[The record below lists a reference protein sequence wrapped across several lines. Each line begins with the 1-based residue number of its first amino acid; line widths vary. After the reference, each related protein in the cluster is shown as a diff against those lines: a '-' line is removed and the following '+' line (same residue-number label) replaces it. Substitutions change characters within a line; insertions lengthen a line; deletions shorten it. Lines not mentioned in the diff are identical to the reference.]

1 MTAAVLAILMAT
13 PFTTFV
19 DCSDVVGY
27 DEKKKAYLME
37 CTLAV
42 AGKVKVDTKL
52 IPIYCIMDFKGGAFM
67 CKFNLKSK
75 SSSDSVPR
83 DRTGWLPQLLNSVCC
98 RYLHNIVHLVRI
110 EQEVLA
116 VVDALDAMILSIFF
130 GYD

>member
-83 DRTGWLPQLLNSVCC
+83 DRTGWLPQLPPGA
-98 RYLHNIVHLVRI
+98 
-110 EQEVLA
+110 VLQ
-116 VVDALDAMILSIFF
+116 SIFQQQERSLQPICLPAVRSPELN
-130 GYD
+130 DELSQ

>member
-19 DCSDVVGY
+19 DCSDIVGY

-83 DRTGWLPQLLNSVCC
+83 DRTGWLPQLPPGA
-98 RYLHNIVHLVRI
+98 
-110 EQEVLA
+110 VLQ
-116 VVDALDAMILSIFF
+116 SIFQQQERSLQPICLPAVRSPELN
-130 GYD
+130 DELSQ